1 MLYTCAYMET
11 NNETQQLETSPQTT
25 KLTEVLQTLD
35 KHMEKQNSFKY
46 AFLRGVIYGLGTVFG
61 ATVLVALLGGI
72 IASAADTF
80 GAERLINTIFGQ

>member
-1 MLYTCAYMET
+1 MET
-11 NNETQQLETSPQTT
+11 DNESQQLETSPQTT

-72 IASAADTF
+72 IASTIDTF
-80 GAERLINTIFGQ
+80 GGEQLINTVLRQ